1 MGKKVV
7 VIVRQDGLGSVAPQD
22 RPFGHEMFDKLL
34 HTLEGQSLKPHA
46 ICFYT
51 EGVRLTCEE
60 SPVLFSL
67 RLLAK
72 MGLRVVTCTS
82 CLEYY
87 GLESKVAVGEK
98 GTMRDIV
105 QLALEAD
112 SVITV

>member
-1 MGKKVV
+1 MSKKVV
-7 VIVRQDGLGSVAPQD
+7 VIVRQDILGSVAPGDTQ
-22 RPFGHEMFDKLL
+22 FGREMLDNFL
-34 HTLEGQSLKPHA
+34 HTLEGLSPKPHA

-51 EGVRLTCEE
+51 EGVRLTCDD

-67 RLLAK
+67 QLLAR
-72 MGLRVVTCTS
+72 MGVRIVICTS

-87 GLESKVAVGEK
+87 RLETRVAVGEK

-105 QLALEAD
+105 RLALEAD

>member
-1 MGKKVV
+1 MSKKTV
-7 VIVRQDGLGSVAPQD
+7 VIVRQDGLGSVRSQD
-22 RPFGHEMFDKLL
+22 VQFGREMFDKFL
-34 HTLEGQSLKPHA
+34 HTLEGQSPKPHA

-51 EGVRLTCEE
+51 EGVRLTCEG

-67 RLLAK
+67 QMLAR
-72 MGLRVVTCTS
+72 MGVRIVICTS

-87 GLESKVAVGEK
+87 KIESRVAVGEK

-105 QLALEAD
+105 QLAVEAG

>member
-1 MGKKVV
+1 MGRKIV
-7 VIVRQDGLGSVAPQD
+7 VIVRQDGLGSVAPADTQ
-22 RPFGHEMFDKLL
+22 FGREMLDKFL
-34 HTLEGQSLKPHA
+34 HTLEGLSPKPHA

-51 EGVRLTCEE
+51 GGVRLTCEG

-67 RLLAK
+67 QLLAG
-72 MGLRVVTCTS
+72 MGVRIVTCTS

-87 GLESKVAVGEK
+87 RLETKVAVGER

-105 QLALEAD
+105 GLTLEAD